1 MCVLFGIVGKYDLLQ
16 AQKAFEALTH
26 RGVDEHHAITNEH
39 YFLGVHRL
47 AITALHTPHIQP
59 IWEEEILFAMNGE
72 LYNHRALA
80 QELGIK
86 GHSDTQVAF
95 AAYRQWGDRFVE
107 KLRGRF
113 AITIIEEN
121 NVKLFRDPFGKKP
134 LYYTIKNEQII
145 FASELKA
152 IHALKPLEF
161 DREIIPCYLSYQAA
175 VAPSTFDKNIFQ
187 VAAGCQI
194 TITKTR
200 EVSTHRYFTV
210 LDTPVRLHTAREA
223 IDQMHQKL
231 KKSVTLRLPSEV
243 KYGALLSGGLDS
255 SLIAALATSQGPL
268 HTFSIGYEGYAQ
280 HDERPYAAEVAE
292 HIGSKHHAYSFT
304 QKDFIES
311 LEQVLAILDEP
322 FADPAMVPLFYL
334 MQQIRQEGVKVVLTG
349 DGSDE
354 LFLGYRTY
362 KEYLDIEQLSALKY
376 KNWLKAY
383 LKSHFSMHKEWEWYK
398 RILEEKTLFRSS
410 AELFTDLQQNRLLK
424 RNIKDHHSLDRIASY
439 RQAFEESPRSAPV
452 DWYSFLDLKIQLGEV
467 SLRKLDRI
475 STAHHITVRTPF
487 LDRELVKT
495 LFSSAPKLRAEQLP
509 KGWIKEIAAAYLPKT
524 IIHRKKKG
532 FNYPYLEWL
541 QKSNQLEV
549 ILQVQNK
556 HKLFND
562 TQLQWLLSEGKQGR
576 FQHQIFSLY
585 ILCRWIKRE
594 LG

>member
-1 MCVLFGIVGKYDLLQ
+1 
-16 AQKAFEALTH
+16 
-26 RGVDEHHAITNEH
+26 
-39 YFLGVHRL
+39 
-47 AITALHTPHIQP
+47 
-59 IWEEEILFAMNGE
+59 
-72 LYNHRALA
+72 
-80 QELGIK
+80 
-86 GHSDTQVAF
+86 
-95 AAYRQWGDRFVE
+95 
-107 KLRGRF
+107 
-113 AITIIEEN
+113 
-121 NVKLFRDPFGKKP
+121 GKKP
-134 LYYTIKNEQII
+134 LYYTIRDEQII

-175 VAPSTFDKNIFQ
+175 VAPSTFDKNVFQ
-187 VAAGCQI
+187 VAAGCQM

-200 EVSTHRYFTV
+200 EVSTHRYFSV
-210 LDTPVRLHTAREA
+210 LDTPVTLHTDREA
-223 IDQMHQKL
+223 IDQIHQKL
-231 KKSVTLRLPSEV
+231 IESVTLRLPGEV

-255 SLIAALATSQGPL
+255 SLIAALAASQGPL
-268 HTFSIGYEGYAQ
+268 HTFSIGYEGYEQ

-304 QKDFIES
+304 QKDFLES
-311 LEQVLAILDEP
+311 LEQILTILDEP

-334 MQQIRQEGVKVVLTG
+334 MQQIRREGIKVVLTG

-362 KEYLDIEQLSALKY
+362 KEYLDIEQLSGLKY

-398 RILEEKTLFRSS
+398 RVLEGKTLFRSS

-424 RNIKDHHSLDRIASY
+424 MNIKDNRSLDIIASY
-439 RQAFEESPRSAPV
+439 RQEFEESRRSAPV

-467 SLRKLDRI
+467 FLRKLDRI
-475 STAHHITVRTPF
+475 SMAHSIEARTPF

-495 LFSSAPKLRAEQLP
+495 VFSSAPELRAEQLP
-509 KGWIKEIAAAYLPKT
+509 KGWIKEIAAAYLPET

-541 QKSNQLEV
+541 QESNQLEV
-549 ILQVQNK
+549 IPRVQK
-556 HKLFND
+556 KYKLFND
-562 TQLQWLLSEGKQGR
+562 EQLQWLLSEGEQGR

-585 ILCRWIKRE
+585 ILCRWMERQ

>member
-1 MCVLFGIVGKYDLLQ
+1 M
-16 AQKAFEALTH
+16 
-26 RGVDEHHAITNEH
+26 
-39 YFLGVHRL
+39 
-47 AITALHTPHIQP
+47 
-59 IWEEEILFAMNGE
+59 
-72 LYNHRALA
+72 
-80 QELGIK
+80 
-86 GHSDTQVAF
+86 
-95 AAYRQWGDRFVE
+95 
-107 KLRGRF
+107 F
-113 AITIIEEN
+113 AIVIIDGA

-134 LYYTIKNEQII
+134 LYYTIRDEQII

-175 VAPSTFDKNIFQ
+175 VAPSTFDKNVFQ
-187 VAAGCQI
+187 VAAGCQM

-200 EVSTHRYFTV
+200 EVSTHRYFSV
-210 LDTPVRLHTAREA
+210 LDTPVTLHTDREA
-223 IDQMHQKL
+223 IDQIHQKL
-231 KKSVTLRLPSEV
+231 IESVTLRLPGEV

-255 SLIAALATSQGPL
+255 SLIAALAASQGPL
-268 HTFSIGYEGYAQ
+268 HTFSIGYEGYEQ

-304 QKDFIES
+304 QKDFLES
-311 LEQVLAILDEP
+311 LEQILTILDEP

-334 MQQIRQEGVKVVLTG
+334 MQQIRREGVKVVLTG

-362 KEYLDIEQLSALKY
+362 KEYLDIEQLSTLKH
-376 KNWLKAY
+376 KNWLKTY

-424 RNIKDHHSLDRIASY
+424 MNIKDNRSLDIIASY
-439 RQAFEESPRSAPV
+439 RQEFEESRHSAAV

-467 SLRKLDRI
+467 FLRKLDRI
-475 STAHHITVRTPF
+475 SMAQSIEARTPF
-487 LDRELVKT
+487 LDKELVKAVFAT
-495 LFSSAPKLRAEQLP
+495 PPELRAEQLP
-509 KGWIKEIAAAYLPKT
+509 KGWIKEIAAAYLPET

-541 QKSNQLEV
+541 QESDQLGV
-549 ILQVQNK
+549 ITKVQQR
-556 HKLFND
+556 HKLFNER
-562 TQLQWLLSEGKQGR
+562 QLKWLLSEGEQGR

-585 ILCRWIKRE
+585 ILCRWMERQ